1 VEIDNDRRAWLRFG
15 NGDPAYQP
23 PAGTAFYASYRT
35 GSGESGNIG
44 ADTLTVLVL
53 DGLTLDG
60 ITIDVTNPL
69 PAWGGMEPEPLNQVR
84 LLAPYMFRTE
94 RMRAVTADDYAE
106 LVMRKFEN
114 RLQRA
119 AARLHWTGS
128 FYEACV
134 VIDPQGDSIEEDDP
148 LLDEIRDW
156 LMDYR
161 RIGHDL
167 VVKPARY
174 VPVYLSLHVCV
185 LPGFIKGHVKTAL
198 LERFSNRKRINS
210 LGFFH
215 PDALTF
221 GQGVALSQVIAAAR
235 GVAGV
240 ESVTVERLERFGSP
254 SRGALEGGLLPMDLF
269 EIPRLDNDP
278 SQPENGRLEITLEG
292 GR

>member
-1 VEIDNDRRAWLRFG
+1 MMTLPISLPPG
-15 NGDPAYQP
+15 QP
-23 PAGTAFYASYRT
+23 FSP
-35 GSGESGNIG
+35 G

-53 DGLTLDG
+53 QDLTLDG
-60 ITIDVTNPL
+60 ISIDVTNPL

-94 RMRAVTADDYAE
+94 RMRAITAEDYAE
-106 LVMRKFEN
+106 LVMRKFKD

-128 FYEACV
+128 FYEAFV
-134 VIDPQGDSIEEDDP
+134 VVDPLGDSIDDDDP
-148 LLDEIRDW
+148 LLDEIRNW

-174 VPVYLSLHVCV
+174 VPVHLVLHVCV
-185 LPGFIKGHVKTAL
+185 LPGFIKGHVKSAL
-198 LERFSNRKRINS
+198 LERLSNRRSPNS
-210 LGFFH
+210 SGFFH

-221 GQGVALSQVIAAAR
+221 GQGIALSQVIAAVR

-240 ESVTVERLERFGSP
+240 ESVSVERLERYGIP
-254 SRGALEGGLLPMDLF
+254 SRDALKGGLLPMDLF
-269 EIPRLDNDP
+269 EIPRLENDP
-278 SQPENGRLEITLEG
+278 SQPENGRLEIILDG